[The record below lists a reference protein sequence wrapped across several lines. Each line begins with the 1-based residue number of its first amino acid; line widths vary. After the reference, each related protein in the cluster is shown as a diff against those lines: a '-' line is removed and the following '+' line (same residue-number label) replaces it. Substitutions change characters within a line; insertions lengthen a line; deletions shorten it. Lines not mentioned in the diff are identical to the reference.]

1 MKFLE
6 KARNLKGGQMGYL
19 KKKKIKFG
27 QKVKRI
33 KKRKKLEKKG
43 LNPDDFFRGNSY
55 IAEHKVKEQKIR
67 EVFLQDRKIMAQN

>member
-1 MKFLE
+1 
-6 KARNLKGGQMGYL
+6 MGYL

-55 IAEHKVKEQKIR
+55 IAEHKVKE
-67 EVFLQDRKIMAQN
+67 